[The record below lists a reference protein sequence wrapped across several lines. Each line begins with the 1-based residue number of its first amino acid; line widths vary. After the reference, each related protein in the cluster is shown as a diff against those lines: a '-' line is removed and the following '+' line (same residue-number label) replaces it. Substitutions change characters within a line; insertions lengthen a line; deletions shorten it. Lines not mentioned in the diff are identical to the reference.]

1 MHTETKRKTLM
12 RTARDLKF
20 LAMLLFVTG
29 CITVNVYFPAAAAE
43 QAADRIIKEIYGE
56 KVEGMQKSAPE
67 QGDDQSSHG
76 NTPEPGIAINLLDF
90 IVPAAHAQ
98 GADIDIS
105 TPAINTLK
113 EKMKKRNSQLQPYYN
128 SGAIGMDSKGLLT
141 LRDPK
146 AVSIKER
153 NTVNQLVAAENQD
166 RNALYAEIA
175 RANGHPEWEDDIRD
189 TFARRW
195 VSNAPSG
202 WYFKDNSGNWK
213 QK

>member
-1 MHTETKRKTLM
+1 MTTL
-12 RTARDLKF
+12 RELKF
-20 LAMLLFVTG
+20 LTVLLFITG

-56 KVEGMQKSAPE
+56 KLERMEQPAPE
-67 QGDDQSSHG
+67 QTSPAEGEDQSSYG
-76 NTPEPGIAINLLDF
+76 KPPKSSVAITLLDF
-90 IVPAAHAQ
+90 VLPAAHAQ
-98 GADIDIS
+98 QADIDIS

-113 EKMKKRNSQLQPYYN
+113 QKMKQRNSRLKPYYN
-128 SGAIGMDSKGLLT
+128 SGAIGMDGKGLLT

-153 NTVNQLVAAENQD
+153 NKVNQLVAAENGD

-175 RANGHPEWEDDIRD
+175 RANGHPEWEDDIRE

-195 VSNAPSG
+195 VANAPSG
-202 WYFKDNSGNWK
+202 WYYMDNSGRWK